1 MTKTN
6 ITAWKK
12 ARKDI
17 RISEGIWK
25 FFFIKSKVIYW
36 KTEHIFE
43 ACHFYT
49 GVCLSTYIHIYICNH
64 RNNVPSRLWPQS
76 LYGNSCTWAHDVRL
90 HIAGTIEPKVLG
102 KQSKEHNISGHKW
115 STTHTHTHTHTH
127 RVFKPCRNKMGVIC
141 MYSWKQCALA
151 AITTMALWQFMHLGT
166 WRTVS
171 GYTMLYTVT
180 HYLKHTYYTTLY
192 YITLHLCYPP
202 RFACWALLAHWYQEC
217 VTVHHMP
224 KRRSCY
230 KAIVVITMRTHCF
243 HHCIITYV
251 LRPSWFGRV
260 WALRALCVSWISNNN
275 LYSYIYI
282 YIYLYI

>member
-1 MTKTN
+1 M
-6 ITAWKK
+6 
-12 ARKDI
+12 
-17 RISEGIWK
+17 
-25 FFFIKSKVIYW
+25 
-36 KTEHIFE
+36 
-43 ACHFYT
+43 
-49 GVCLSTYIHIYICNH
+49 IH
-64 RNNVPSRLWPQS
+64 
-76 LYGNSCTWAHDVRL
+76 D
-90 HIAGTIEPKVLG
+90 
-102 KQSKEHNISGHKW
+102 
-115 STTHTHTHTHTH
+115 THTHTHTH
-127 RVFKPCRNKMGVIC
+127 RVFKPCRNKMGIIC

-260 WALRALCVSWISNNN
+260 WPLRALCVSWISNNN

-282 YIYLYI
+282 YIYTYIYIYNWLMYICKTTRHWLFLRVAFCLSLKFRGFNIIFINIYINVTIYV